1 MAHVAIHEIIANRYI
16 QKHPDEIKDVKE
28 FIKGSIVPDL
38 NEEMTERRKFKDSSH
53 YGRWSNGNV
62 ETNIDKFL
70 EDENVDIT
78 KDYWKGY
85 FLHLFTD
92 YQFYNNKFNEE
103 FEEIKKTNGN
113 LREDYDYLFKEILER
128 YNIILNKYTDK
139 YVHIKEGEPRYIKLE
154 KLLDFIEEI
163 SDINIDDKIKL
174 ISQKGM
180 EGIKSMNTRINLAGI
195 EMKNPVTVASGT
207 FGYGREFSEFFDL
220 SKLGG
225 IITKGT
231 SLKPKSGNK
240 PSRVCETASG
250 MLNSIGLQNP
260 GVEYFAE
267 NDLPFLRKFDT
278 AIIVNACGSTVEEYV
293 ELCKILNT
301 LDIDGVEL
309 NLSCPNVKAGC
320 MAFGNTYEG
329 VKHVTSEVRKVLD
342 KPLIVKLTPNVTDIA
357 SIAKGV
363 EDGGADGVS
372 LINTLLG
379 MKIDIDKRKP
389 VLANNTGGLSGPA
402 IKPVAVRMVYQV
414 AQAVNIPILGMGG
427 IINGDDAIE
436 FILAG
441 ATAISIGAGNF
452 INPYTSVNTVKGI
465 EDYMKKYNIDDINDI
480 IGKVQMN

>member
-1 MAHVAIHEIIANRYI
+1 
-16 QKHPDEIKDVKE
+16 
-28 FIKGSIVPDL
+28 
-38 NEEMTERRKFKDSSH
+38 
-53 YGRWSNGNV
+53 
-62 ETNIDKFL
+62 
-70 EDENVDIT
+70 
-78 KDYWKGY
+78 
-85 FLHLFTD
+85 
-92 YQFYNNKFNEE
+92 
-103 FEEIKKTNGN
+103 
-113 LREDYDYLFKEILER
+113 
-128 YNIILNKYTDK
+128 
-139 YVHIKEGEPRYIKLE
+139 
-154 KLLDFIEEI
+154 
-163 SDINIDDKIKL
+163 
-174 ISQKGM
+174 
-180 EGIKSMNTRINLAGI
+180 MNTEVNLAGI
-195 EMKNPVTVASGT
+195 KMKNPVTVASGT

-231 SLKPKSGNK
+231 SLKPRSGNK

-260 GVEYFAE
+260 GIEYFAQ

-278 AIIVNACGSTVEEYV
+278 AIIVNACGSSVGEYV

-309 NLSCPNVKAGC
+309 NLSCPNVKNGC

-329 VKHVTSEVRKVLD
+329 VKHVTNEVRKVLD

-363 EDGGADGVS
+363 EDGGGDAVS

-379 MKIDIDKRKP
+379 MKIDINKRKP
-389 VLANNTGGLSGPA
+389 VLTNNTGGLSGPA

-427 IINGDDAIE
+427 IVNGDDAIE
-436 FILAG
+436 FMLAG

-452 INPYTSVNTVKGI
+452 IDPYTSIKTIDGI
-465 EDYMKKYNIDDINDI
+465 EDYMNKYNIKNIKDI
-480 IGKVQMN
+480 IGKVEMN

>member
-1 MAHVAIHEIIANRYI
+1 MNT
-16 QKHPDEIKDVKE
+16 Q
-28 FIKGSIVPDL
+28 
-38 NEEMTERRKFKDSSH
+38 
-53 YGRWSNGNV
+53 
-62 ETNIDKFL
+62 
-70 EDENVDIT
+70 
-78 KDYWKGY
+78 
-85 FLHLFTD
+85 
-92 YQFYNNKFNEE
+92 
-103 FEEIKKTNGN
+103 
-113 LREDYDYLFKEILER
+113 
-128 YNIILNKYTDK
+128 
-139 YVHIKEGEPRYIKLE
+139 
-154 KLLDFIEEI
+154 
-163 SDINIDDKIKL
+163 INFA
-174 ISQKGM
+174 
-180 EGIKSMNTRINLAGI
+180 GIK
-195 EMKNPVTVASGT
+195 MKNPVTVASGT
-207 FGYGREFSEFFDL
+207 FGYGREFSQFFDL

-267 NDLPFLRKFDT
+267 NDLPFLRKQNT
-278 AIIVNACGSTVEEYV
+278 AIIVNACGSTIEEYV

-329 VKHVTSEVRKVLD
+329 VKAVTSSVRKVLD

-363 EDGGADGVS
+363 EDAGADGVS

-379 MKIDIDKRKP
+379 MKIDIYKKRP

-427 IINGDDAIE
+427 IVNGEDAIE
-436 FILAG
+436 FMLAG
-441 ATAISIGAGNF
+441 ASAVSIGAGNF
-452 INPYTSVNTVKGI
+452 INQYTSISTIVGI
-465 EDYMKKYNIDDINDI
+465 EDYMKKQGIEDIKEI
-480 IGKVQMN
+480 IGKVEMN